1 MISAILLC
9 AVFSAAQASYRI
21 EPAPHGDLYVPEA
34 ADRLTP
40 KVLAI
45 HGGGWR
51 TQDRVSFRGVAEA
64 LATRGAIVY
73 NIDYRVP
80 AQAPWPACGDDC
92 LAAAEWLSGWRTN
105 DFTET
110 VFILGGTSGG
120 HLSLMTGLRF
130 DRRKVAGVISIS
142 GPADSGHDRGT
153 PPDRFEQLLLKGLG
167 DAEAARAF
175 PTAYVSADLPDILL
189 THCYSD
195 ELVPVLSAKNF
206 ESKLRDVGAFVE
218 TYYYDFGRENEGH
231 AIWVKGS
238 NPPRLYPDIEDRVW
252 RFITE
257 RFGRDAL
264 KVVGTVKAKSS
275 REVSD
280 ISTVSVGFEGLDRHL
295 FDPEPCYDKLAET
308 GVKRARIQAGWSLCE
323 PSKGVYDFSELDA
336 VVSNLTV
343 RGIEPWMMVGF
354 GNTNWMGK
362 CYTPAAVGCMPLYY
376 GPECQAA
383 WERFVA
389 KLAARYAKKIRYWE
403 IWNEPDIDS
412 FWQPRNPSAADYA
425 KLVKLTGGII
435 RRAVPDAKIGGVC
448 STVLNDWLREAV
460 PLAAE
465 GVDFWSIHA
474 YGVVPER
481 ARGAQ
486 RDPNGREWDF
496 VGQVASVRDLFV
508 KAGRPNV
515 EIWQAEAGFPSWF
528 KANHWLLGQNREGL
542 GCEEWQ
548 AKWLLRRFLSDRRAG
563 CASSSFYA
571 AADICRSYSMAT
583 TTQAHP
589 AEHGLLDSRRGYVRK
604 ASHRAM
610 SVYNATLAEATFV
623 SSRKVG
629 EVIVDEYVRDG
640 RRLVAYYRADNLM
653 ENRPASTWDAGEA
666 VLTPGGRLTD
676 LLTGR
681 IYARPKR
688 LPLRDYPM
696 LWSVAGG
703 RLVPFRGGWFKAAA
717 IYRAWARELPR
728 TKAARARDRSRLR
741 DISMWFWNRGFV
753 KDALPPVERFR
764 RDTGVGVAALPHGP
778 EAGASAAAPVER
790 RCERGVS

>member
-1 MISAILLC
+1 MMLFASLLLAIFLG
-9 AVFSAAQASYRI
+9 RI
-21 EPAPHGDLYVPEA
+21 ESGPHGDLYVPEK
-34 ADRLTP
+34 ADWLTP

-51 TQDRVSFRGVAEA
+51 AQDRSSFRGVAEA
-64 LATRGAIVY
+64 LAARGAIVY
-73 NIDYRVP
+73 NIDYRLTTEVS
-80 AQAPWPACGDDC
+80 WPACGDDC
-92 LAAAEWLSGWRTN
+92 FAAAEWLSAWRTN

-110 VFILGGTSGG
+110 IFTIGGSSGG

-130 DRRKVAGVISIS
+130 DRQKVAGVISLS
-142 GPADSGHDRGT
+142 GIADAG
-153 PPDRFEQLLLKGLG
+153 PDRAAHPDRYDLLLKGLN
-167 DAEAARAF
+167 EADSARAF
-175 PTAYVSADLPDILL
+175 PTAYVSRDVPDALL
-189 THCYSD
+189 THYYFD
-195 ELVPVLSAKNF
+195 TVVPIVSAKNF
-206 ESKLRDVGAFVE
+206 ESKMRDAGAFVE

-238 NPPRLYPDIEDRVW
+238 NPHRLYPDIEDRVW

-257 RFGRDAL
+257 RFGQDAL
-264 KVVGTVKAKSS
+264 KVIGTVKAKSS
-275 REVSD
+275 CEISD
-280 ISTVSVGFEGLDRHL
+280 ASTVSVGFEGLDRHL

-354 GNTNWMGK
+354 GNTNWMGR

-389 KLAARYAKKIRYWE
+389 KLAARYAKEIRYWE

-412 FWQPRNPSAADYA
+412 FWQPRQPSAADYA
-425 KLVKLTGGII
+425 ELVKLTGGII

-460 PLAAE
+460 PLAAND
-465 GVDFWSIHA
+465 VDFWSIHA

-481 ARGAQ
+481 ARGEQ
-486 RDPNGREWDF
+486 RDPNGKEWDF
-496 VGQVASVRDLFV
+496 AGQVASVRDLFV

-515 EIWQAEAGFPSWF
+515 ELWQAEAGFPSWF

-542 GCEEWQ
+542 SCEEWQ

-629 EVIVDEYVRDG
+629 EAIVDEYVRDG
-640 RRLVAYYRADNLM
+640 HRLIAYYRGDNLM
-653 ENRPASTWDAGEA
+653 ENRPASTWDVGEA
-666 VLTPGGRLTD
+666 VLPPGGCLTD

-681 IYARPKR
+681 IYARPAK
-688 LPLRDYPM
+688 LPLRDYSM
-696 LWSVAGG
+696 LW
-703 RLVPFRGGWFKAAA
+703 
-717 IYRAWARELPR
+717 
-728 TKAARARDRSRLR
+728 TK
-741 DISMWFWNRGFV
+741 
-753 KDALPPVERFR
+753 E
-764 RDTGVGVAALPHGP
+764 
-778 EAGASAAAPVER
+778 
-790 RCERGVS
+790 